1 MSHPISRRTALQ
13 QLGLGTAVLAGVT
26 SLPRTMQALD
36 QVNAAPAAGRIKQSV
51 CKWCYQSIPLE
62 DMCAAAAGMGLKSV
76 ELLQPEDFPTLKK
89 HGLICAMVSNPTV
102 AAGDV
107 KVGGITKAFNRLEY
121 HDALVPAY
129 ESHLRATA
137 EAGYPNL
144 ICFSG
149 NRDGLAD
156 EQGLENCVKGL
167 KRLLPLA
174 EKLGV
179 TICMELLN
187 SRVNHKDYMCD
198 RTPWGVELCQRL
210 GSERFKLLYD
220 IYHMQIM
227 EGDVIATIQ
236 ANHQYFAH
244 YHTGGVPGRAEIDET
259 QELNYPAIMR
269 AIVATGFTGYVA
281 QEFVPKRPDVLASLR
296 QGVRIC
302 DV

>member
-1 MSHPISRRTALQ
+1 MNHPISRRAALT
-13 QLGLGTAVLAGVT
+13 QLGVGAALLAGAT
-26 SLPRTMQALD
+26 ARGQSQPSDKSMTPRSGR
-36 QVNAAPAAGRIKQSV
+36 VNHSV
-51 CKWCYQSIPLE
+51 CQWCYNKLPLE
-62 DMCAAAAGMGLKSV
+62 ELCAAAAGLGLKSV
-76 ELLQPEDFPTLKK
+76 ELLQPQDFATVRK

-102 AAGDV
+102 PCGDI
-107 KVGGITKAFNRLEY
+107 KVGGIGKAWNRREH

-129 ESHLRATA
+129 EAHLHATA

-149 NRDGLAD
+149 NREGMPDA
-156 EQGLENCVKGL
+156 QGLENCAIGL
-167 KRLLPLA
+167 KRILPLA

-179 TICMELLN
+179 TVCMELLN

-198 RTPWGVELCQRL
+198 RTAWGVELCQKL

-236 ANHQYFAH
+236 ANHQYIAH

-259 QELNYPAIMR
+259 QELYYPAIMR
-269 AIVATGFTGYVA
+269 AIVATGFKGYVA
-281 QEFVPKRPDVLASLR
+281 QEFIPKQSDALASLG
-296 QGVRIC
+296 QGVKIC